1 MFRFWLPVFLV
12 YFAACFLQRGASFPG
27 GAPTDACQNL
37 TPGHVNITANSSA
50 SPFTIMPASTTYQPG
65 GTLRVQVMGASF
77 RGILLQA
84 RDSTNQAVGFWSDFP
99 DFTRSLTCNN
109 SADSVTH
116 QNTSMKVTGTNF
128 TWNAPRTSPGDVE
141 FVATIAQSREQYWL
155 SITSD
160 PVSGGNRAN
169 IHFGSAVFSLL
180 TIILLTNW
188 VVEG

>member
-12 YFAACFLQRGASFPG
+12 YFAACFLQRVTSFPG

-116 QNTSMKVTGTNF
+116 QNTSVKVAGTNF
-128 TWNAPRTSPGDVE
+128 TWNAPRTSPGDVA

-160 PVSGGNRAN
+160 PVSGGNRASV
-169 IHFGSAVFSLL
+169 HLGSAVFSLL
-180 TIILLTNW
+180 SIILLTNS

>member
-1 MFRFWLPVFLV
+1 MSQFCLPVFLV
-12 YFAACFLQRGASFPG
+12 YFAACFLQRGACFPG

-50 SPFTIMPASTTYQPG
+50 TPFTIMPASNTYQPG
-65 GTLRVQVMGASF
+65 GTLRVQIMGASF

-116 QNTSMKVTGTNF
+116 QNTSVKVAGTNF
-128 TWNAPRTSPGDVE
+128 TWNAPRNSPGDVS
-141 FVATIAQSREQYWL
+141 FVATIAMSREQFWTG
-155 SITSD
+155 ITSD
-160 PVSGGNRAN
+160 PVSGGTPVSLHLGAT
-169 IHFGSAVFSLL
+169 VLSLL
-180 TIILLTNW
+180 NIILLTNW
-188 VVEG
+188 MVEG